1 MFADFR
7 ARPHLAELPYKNL
20 FNLAAL
26 VRQRPLEAERID
38 GIFDGIVRLF
48 SLHCASPDTVML
60 LTDTRIRLTKR
71 KDKAY
76 KLSDGGGMYLLIT
89 PDGARY
95 WRLDYRFAGKRRT
108 LALGVYP
115 TVTLASARMRRE
127 DARRL
132 LAEGIDPNVVKKEIK
147 LDAKL
152 ASENTF
158 EIIAREWHSKQQ
170 KRLADRYCALLLAR
184 LEGDIFPQIGS
195 RPIGE
200 ISAPELLDVLRK
212 VENRGAVETA
222 RRLRQTCGQV
232 FRYAIAT
239 RRAKDDPTAALRG
252 AISAPR
258 RSRGHKAMPLN
269 EIPNFLRVLAG
280 YDGDLRT
287 RLALRLIVL
296 TFARTTEIRAAK
308 WSEFEKLDNESQ
320 ALWRI
325 PAERMKMKREHIVPL
340 APQALAVLRELR
352 TLAGSCATPY
362 LFPSASRE
370 GHMSNNTM
378 LYAMYRMGYH
388 GRATIHGFRAMAS
401 TALNEMGFR
410 PDVIERQLAHE
421 EQNAVRAAYNRAEYL
436 AERRAMMSHWADYLD
451 ALAEGN
457 IVSLQARTI
466 A

>member
-1 MFADFR
+1 M
-7 ARPHLAELPYKNL
+7 P
-20 FNLAAL
+20 
-26 VRQRPLEAERID
+26 
-38 GIFDGIVRLF
+38 
-48 SLHCASPDTVML
+48 
-60 LTDTRIRLTKR
+60 LTDTRVRNSKPLTKTH
-71 KDKAY
+71 

-115 TVTLASARMRRE
+115 AVALASARTRRE
-127 DARRL
+127 DARKL
-132 LAEGIDPNVVKKEIK
+132 LAQGIDPNAVKKAIK
-147 LDAKL
+147 RDVKL

-158 EIIAREWHSKQQ
+158 EIIAREWIAKQR
-170 KRLADRYCALLLAR
+170 KRLADRYCTLLLAR

-212 VENRGAVETA
+212 VEKRGAIETA

-239 RRAKDDPTAALRG
+239 ARAKDDPTVALRG
-252 AISAPR
+252 AISAPK

-269 EIPNFLRVLAG
+269 EVPNFLRALAT
-280 YDGDLRT
+280 YDGEPRT
-287 RLALRLIVL
+287 RLALKLMLL
-296 TFARTTEIRAAK
+296 TFTRTTELRAAK
-308 WSEFEKLDNESQ
+308 WAEFEKLDNENQ

-325 PAERMKMKREHIVPL
+325 PGERMKMKREHVVPL
-340 APQALAVLRELR
+340 APQAVAALRELR
-352 TLAGSCATPY
+352 ELAGSVASPY
-362 LFPSASRE
+362 LLPSPSRA

-388 GRATIHGFRAMAS
+388 GRATVHGFRTMAS

-421 EQNAVRAAYNRAEYL
+421 EQNDVRAAYNRAEYL
-436 AERRAMMSHWADYLD
+436 SERRAMINHWANNLD
-451 ALAEGN
+451 ALAGAN
-457 IVSLQARTI
+457 VLSMMVNTAR
-466 A
+466 